1 MQFTPQRLEKVHKSM
16 RRDELDA
23 LVITRRQDVQY
34 LTGYQYRGTSIPIAC
49 IITEGNQP
57 QLVIPDLQELV
68 TSRESIMAKIRPY
81 TDTPIEGW
89 PRRRGAAFLDQITG
103 LLRELGQ
110 TGGMIGLQH
119 DWLSVREF
127 EKLKLALPD
136 AGFKDFSQALW
147 ELRYIKDAAEIDAIL
162 QAIAIGEIGIR
173 TALEIVAT
181 GKTGEEASLEI
192 EAAMRGVGGQLHGI
206 SAAVLS
212 GEHARLSFV
221 QPSIGRI
228 TDEDLVILDMTVSH
242 QGYFCEV
249 ARTIHLGHPTN
260 KQRKLFEYVLNATR
274 VMEKQLRPKI
284 SIKDVADK
292 IMKKLGRSFSS
303 DILVQPLG
311 NSIGL
316 DLYEPPYLTPQG
328 QYSLKENMVL
338 SIHPTGYVDG
348 IGTAKIADMVLISS
362 NGCENLTTLA
372 RETM

>member
-1 MQFTPQRLEKVHKSM
+1 
-16 RRDELDA
+16 
-23 LVITRRQDVQY
+23 
-34 LTGYQYRGTSIPIAC
+34 
-49 IITEGNQP
+49 
-57 QLVIPDLQELV
+57 
-68 TSRESIMAKIRPY
+68 
-81 TDTPIEGW
+81 
-89 PRRRGAAFLDQITG
+89 
-103 LLRELGQ
+103 
-110 TGGMIGLQH
+110 MIGLQH

-228 TDEDLVILDMTVSH
+228 TDEDLVVLDMTVSH